1 MLNTQNMCIFFLILL
16 CFLNNAKFKIRK
28 LHTYKYK
35 YKVLNNTPMLR
46 LISSPQPTNTKK
58 DFYIKSQEPG
68 EHINARTGK
77 KIHTN
82 MNSFTVHLKAT

>member
-1 MLNTQNMCIFFLILL
+1 M
-16 CFLNNAKFKIRK
+16 R
-28 LHTYKYK
+28 
-35 YKVLNNTPMLR
+35 R

-68 EHINARTGK
+68 EHINARAGK

-82 MNSFTVHLKAT
+82 MNSFTVNLKAT